1 MNNLKYIAGLL
12 ILLAVSCTKPL
23 TEEQKNADSVLLK
36 QVHEYTLNTDGSTDY
51 HYYHQRVYQS
61 YQSFHR
67 YYGESFVIYNPASQ
81 TLTINKSETKM
92 ADGKMVQSPE
102 NAFNLVLPSQAANAP
117 AYNHLREMVITH
129 VGLEIGA
136 VVEFDYTLHSDAGV
150 SPFFSQKILL
160 NESSPVKELEIIVRV
175 PKGEKLNYFISNQA
189 DNIKTNKVTK
199 GDFDVYTW
207 KASELKALSNESHQ
221 VEALADYQ
229 TLLFSNVDLS
239 EGNHILSEALTK
251 EFAPNESIQNFL
263 KGKSKTCA
271 DVEAIRSY
279 VVGSMNSYR
288 VEPVYGGYQFRSPA
302 EVWASNGGTEAE
314 KAILLASMLKHIG
327 LNANVA
333 MAAYPIYLDKNVGC
347 PAVFEKYLVKVD
359 VEGEAKYL
367 DVLSNRAEVPSSMI
381 IVSANE
387 DISTLDFNTE
397 EPAKQTAEFKADVN
411 LTDKGIN
418 FDGTLTLSEY
428 AKAKGLLTDTPN
440 SQLTTIENADNKD
453 LTVITVKTSKGLSTQ
468 QAGDYIS
475 YSFPRISQGLALA
488 NLHEL
493 PTERV
498 TRLELP
504 NTLNEVY
511 QFTIKLTSGFEFV
524 QPEYN
529 EIVEN
534 EVGKVS
540 ISYTLNNGELVINRI
555 LTVNQRIIPVNQY
568 GAFRDLYSVWMD
580 QNLNSMQVRKL

>member
-1 MNNLKYIAGLL
+1 MNNLKYLAGLL

-51 HYYHQRVYQS
+51 HYYHQRAYNT

-67 YYGESFVIYNPASQ
+67 YYGESFVIYNPNNQ
-81 TLTINKSETKM
+81 VLTINKSETKM

-102 NAFNLVLPSQAANAP
+102 NAFNLVLPFQAANAP

-150 SPFFSQKILL
+150 SPFFAQKILL
-160 NESSPVKELEIIVRV
+160 NESSPVKELEIVVRV
-175 PKGEKLNYFISNQA
+175 PKGENLNYFVTNQS

-221 VEALADYQ
+221 VEGLADYQ
-229 TLLFSNVDLS
+229 TLVFSNVDLA
-239 EGNHILSEALTK
+239 EGNGILSEALTK
-251 EFAPNESIQNFL
+251 EFSPDDSMKEFL
-263 KGKSKTCA
+263 QGKSKTCA

-279 VVGSMNSYR
+279 VVGSMNSYW
-288 VEPVYGGYQFRSPA
+288 VEPAYCGYQFRSPA

-333 MAAYPIYLDKNVGC
+333 MAAYPIYLDKTVGC
-347 PAVFEKYLVKVD
+347 PAAFEKYLVKVD

-367 DVLSNRAEVPSSMI
+367 DVLSNRGQVPTSMV
-381 IVSANE
+381 IVSTNE
-387 DISTLDFNTE
+387 DISTLDFNIA
-397 EPAKQTAEFKADVN
+397 EPAKQTAEFKAELN
-411 LTDKGIN
+411 LTSKGVIV
-418 FDGTLTLSEY
+418 DGTLALSDY
-428 AKAKGLLTDTPN
+428 AKAKGLLTNIPN
-440 SQLTTIENADNKD
+440 SQLVTTENTDTED
-453 LTVITVKTSKGLSTQ
+453 LTVITVTSKALNTL

-475 YSFPRISQGLALA
+475 YSLPRITQGLASA

-493 PTERV
+493 ATERV

-504 NTLNEVY
+504 NALDETY
-511 QFTIKLTSGFEFV
+511 QFTIKLEPGFEFV
-524 QPEYN
+524 SPEHN
-529 EIVEN
+529 EVVEN
-534 EVGKVS
+534 EAGKVS
-540 ISYTLNNGELVINRI
+540 VSYTLNNEELLINRS
-555 LTVNQRIIPVNQY
+555 LVVNQRIIPINQY
-568 GAFRDLYSVWMD
+568 EAFRNLYSVWMD
-580 QNLNSMQVRKL
+580 QNLNSIQVRKL